1 MSVEALILAA
11 ASAVRPS
18 TSLAAVY
25 ALLSSPSPRTPLGA
39 FVAAGLTFSVAIGV
53 LVVTVMHG
61 VDLPGGPSARTA
73 VVDLLGGT
81 AMLGFAV
88 GVGSGRV
95 RRQGERRAPG
105 DGRRVVAM
113 LRRPTPRV
121 AAAAGVATHVP
132 GLFYLVALNAIA
144 SGQPRTGEAIVE
156 VLAYNAIW
164 FSVPVAAFVLLGR
177 PGSETLARVA
187 RVNGW
192 ARRHEQALLVA
203 VFATVG
209 AYLVIKGV
217 AGLLG

>member
-1 MSVEALILAA
+1 MTVEALILAA

-25 ALLSSPSPRTPLGA
+25 ALLSSASPRTPLAA
-39 FVAAGLTFSVAIGV
+39 FVTAGFAFSMAVGI
-53 LVVTVMHG
+53 LVVTVLHG
-61 VDLPGGPSARTA
+61 VDLPGGSSERGA
-73 VVDLLGGT
+73 VVDLLAGT

-95 RRQGERRAPG
+95 RRPSGRGAPG
-105 DGRRVVAM
+105 DEPRIVRM
-113 LRRPTPRV
+113 LHRPSLRV
-121 AAAAGVATHVP
+121 AAVAGVVTHVP
-132 GLFYLVALNAIA
+132 GLFYLVALDAIA
-144 SGQPRTGEAIVE
+144 ADQPRTPEAILE

-164 FSVPVAAFVLLGR
+164 FSVPIAAFVLLGR

-203 VFATVG
+203 VFALVG
-209 AYLVIKGV
+209 AYLVLKGV
-217 AGLLG
+217 AGLPG

>member
-1 MSVEALILAA
+1 MNVEALILAA

-39 FVAAGLTFSVAIGV
+39 FAAAGFTFSVAVGI
-53 LVVTVMHG
+53 LVVTVLHG
-61 VDLPGGPSARTA
+61 VDLPGGASARGA

-81 AMLGFAV
+81 AMLGFAA

-95 RRQGERRAPG
+95 RRPGERRAPG
-105 DGRRVVAM
+105 GERRIVTM
-113 LRRPTPRV
+113 LRRPRPRV

-132 GLFYLVALNAIA
+132 GLFYIVALDAIA
-144 SGQPRTGEAIVE
+144 ADQPRTAEAILE

-164 FSVPVAAFVLLGR
+164 FSVPIAAFVLLGR
-177 PGSETLARVA
+177 PGSQTLARVA

-209 AYLVIKGV
+209 AYLVVKGI
-217 AGLLG
+217 AGLRG